1 MAKRYLVDTS
11 AVIKYLNE
19 TFPEKGLEFMDE
31 VVDGNS
37 AISFISEVEL
47 QVWCPINPEDSLIY
61 NQFVASSFI
70 YGIDN
75 EIISETIRIRKQ
87 SNVKLPDA
95 FIAATAIINNLT
107 LVADNDKDFQKIKGL
122 DYINPGT
129 LNTSEDTN
137 NVS

>member
-11 AVIKYLNE
+11 AIIKYLNG
-19 TFPEKGLEFMDE
+19 TFPEKGLDFMDD
-31 VVDGNS
+31 VVDSNS

-47 QVWCPINPEDSLIY
+47 QVWNPINPDDSLIY
-61 NQFVASSFI
+61 SQFVASSFI

-75 EIISETIRIRKQ
+75 EIISETIRIRKE

-107 LVADNDKDFQKIKGL
+107 LVSDNDKDFLKIAGL
-122 DYINPGT
+122 KYINPAI
-129 LNTSEDTN
+129 LN
-137 NVS
+137 

>member
-19 TFPEKGLEFMDE
+19 TFPENGLKFMDG
-31 VVDGNS
+31 VVDGNC

-47 QVWCPINPEDSLIY
+47 QVWKPSNPEDSIVY
-61 NQFVASSFI
+61 NQFVSSSFI

-87 SNVKLPDA
+87 SSVKLPDA

-107 LVADNDKDFQKIKGL
+107 LVADNDKDFQKIAGL
-122 DYINPGT
+122 KYVNPGK
-129 LNTSEDTN
+129 LD
-137 NVS
+137 

>member
-19 TFPEKGLEFMDE
+19 TFSEKGLQFMDT

-47 QVWCPINPEDSLIY
+47 QVWNPINPDDSLVY
-61 NQFVASSFI
+61 SQFVASSFI

-75 EIISETIRIRKQ
+75 EIISETIRIRRQ

-107 LVADNDKDFQKIKGL
+107 LVADNDKDFQKIAGL
-122 DYINPGT
+122 KYVNPGA
-129 LNTSEDTN
+129 LN
-137 NVS
+137 

>member
-19 TFPEKGLEFMDE
+19 SFPEKGLEFMDG

-47 QVWCPINPEDSLIY
+47 QVWSPINPEDTLIY

-122 DYINPGT
+122 NYINPGT
-129 LNTSEDTN
+129 LEAFEDIN
-137 NVS
+137 IG